1 MRGFS
6 QPWLKRSTKMVL
18 VTAVVLVPLIWLV
31 ASGRVTLNA
40 QIQVVILFGLIV
52 LLTKPL
58 GLYMYHLF
66 EGDRTS
72 LTPVLRPLERAIY
85 WCCGIHED
93 QEQGWIGYTL
103 SMLSFA
109 LVGMLLLYLLERLQG
124 SLPLNPNGFGGVE
137 PGLAWNTSVSFA
149 TTTDWQAYA
158 GEQTMSYCTQMVGLA
173 VQNFTASA
181 LGLALALAIVRGFTR
196 RSART
201 LGNFWVDTTRAI
213 LYLLLPLSIIG
224 ALFLIWQGAIQNF
237 NAPVVVHTL
246 EGQTQI
252 LAQGPVATQEI
263 IRVLGTNGGGFFT
276 ANAAHPF
283 ENPTA
288 LSNLLEMVANLL
300 IPAGLVY
307 YFGKMAR
314 NTKQGWVLFGVM
326 LVLMLVGAEFAI
338 WAEQAGNPLLSSV
351 QVGQQTFHI
360 DQTVQTGL
368 FSSSGGN
375 MEGKEVRFGITDSAL
390 LGSTETVTSTG
401 ALNSAADSF
410 TPLGGLVLLTNI
422 GLGEVIFGGIGSG
435 LYGILLFVIIA
446 VFVAGLMVGRTPEY
460 LGKKIEGK
468 EIKMVALALL
478 IFPLTIL
485 GFAAVASVY
494 PGGVSQIYNHGPHG
508 LTEILY
514 AYASVTGN
522 NGSAFAGLAA
532 NTPFY
537 NWTLSFA
544 MLIGRFLFTI
554 PLLAVAGSLV
564 KKRVSPAGAGTL
576 DTTGPLFGGFLVG
589 VILLVGALTF
599 LPAFAL
605 GPIVEHLLMLTGH
618 TF

>member
-1 MRGFS
+1 MGGFS
-6 QPWLKRSTKMVL
+6 QPWLKRSTKILL
-18 VTAVVLVPLIWLV
+18 VTALVLAPLIWLV
-31 ASGRVTLNA
+31 ASGRITLNA

-58 GLYMYHLF
+58 GLYMYRLF
-66 EGDRTS
+66 QGERTFLS
-72 LTPVLRPLERAIY
+72 PVLRPLERAIY
-85 WCCGIHED
+85 WCCGVKED

-103 SMLSFA
+103 SMLLFA
-109 LVGMLLLYLLERLQG
+109 LVGILLLYLLERLQG
-124 SLPLNPNGFGGVE
+124 SLPLNPSGFGAVE

-149 TTTDWQAYA
+149 TTTNWQAYA
-158 GEQTMSYCTQMVGLA
+158 GEQTMSYFTQMAGLA

-196 RSART
+196 RSAST

-224 ALFLIWQGAIQNF
+224 ALFLVWQGAIQNF

-246 EGQTQI
+246 EGQAQV

-263 IRVLGTNGGGFFT
+263 IRVLGTNGGGFFAT
-276 ANAAHPF
+276 NAAHPF
-283 ENPTA
+283 ENPSA
-288 LSNLLEMVANLL
+288 LSNLMEMVANLL
-300 IPAGLVY
+300 IPAGLIY

-314 NTKQGWVLFGVM
+314 NTKQGWVLFSVM
-326 LVLMLVGAEFAI
+326 IVLMLVGAEFTI
-338 WAEQAGNPLLSSV
+338 WAEQAGNPLLSTI
-351 QVGQQTFHI
+351 QVGNQTFHI
-360 DQTVQTGL
+360 DQSVHTGL
-368 FSSSGGN
+368 LSSSGGN
-375 MEGKEVRFGITDSAL
+375 MEGKEVRFGITGSAL

-435 LYGILLFVIIA
+435 LYGILMFVVIA

-468 EIKMVALALL
+468 EIKMVALSLL
-478 IFPLTIL
+478 IFPLSVL
-485 GFAAVASVY
+485 GFAAFASVY
-494 PGGVSQIYNHGPHG
+494 SGGVSQILNHGPHG

-514 AYASVTGN
+514 AYTSVTGN

-564 KKRVSPAGAGTL
+564 KKRMTPAGAGTL

-605 GPIVEHLLMLTGH
+605 GPIVEHLLMLAGKI
-618 TF
+618 F